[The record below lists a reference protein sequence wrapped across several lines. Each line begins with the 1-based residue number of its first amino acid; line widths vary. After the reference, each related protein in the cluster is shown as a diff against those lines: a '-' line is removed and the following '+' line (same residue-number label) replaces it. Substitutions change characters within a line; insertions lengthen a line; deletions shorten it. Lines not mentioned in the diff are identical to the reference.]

1 MAANPKP
8 QRTADV
14 SGTPTDASTVLGIVA
29 QRLHSELHNINW
41 RTSLFVALANCVPAP
56 AGIRLRT
63 QLLRAAGMR
72 MGPGSA
78 VGGRLRLVGEGRAR
92 ASRVTMGRNCWIND
106 SCSIDASDTITM
118 GDGVAFGHEV
128 MLITSTHEIGPHQ
141 YRAGKDTTQPIT
153 IGDGVWIGARAVV
166 LPGVTI
172 GNGSIVAAGA
182 VVNRPVGSNVLVA
195 GVPARFVKHLDAPA
209 SASGV
214 QSSA

>member
-1 MAANPKP
+1 
-8 QRTADV
+8 
-14 SGTPTDASTVLGIVA
+14 
-29 QRLHSELHNINW
+29 
-41 RTSLFVALANCVPAP
+41 
-56 AGIRLRT
+56 
-63 QLLRAAGMR
+63 
-72 MGPGSA
+72 
-78 VGGRLRLVGEGRAR
+78 
-92 ASRVTMGRNCWIND
+92 MGRNCWIND

-172 GNGSIVAAGA
+172 GNGVWIGARAVVLPGVTIGNGSIVAAGA

>member
-1 MAANPKP
+1 
-8 QRTADV
+8 
-14 SGTPTDASTVLGIVA
+14 
-29 QRLHSELHNINW
+29 
-41 RTSLFVALANCVPAP
+41 
-56 AGIRLRT
+56 
-63 QLLRAAGMR
+63 
-72 MGPGSA
+72 
-78 VGGRLRLVGEGRAR
+78 
-92 ASRVTMGRNCWIND
+92 
-106 SCSIDASDTITM
+106 
-118 GDGVAFGHEV
+118 

-141 YRAGKDTTQPIT
+141 YRAGKDTTRPIT